1 MITKALKIPG
11 PGQNKDHF
19 SELFDEPLTLS
30 NYQRVFLE
38 EKILT
43 IGTS

>member
-1 MITKALKIPG
+1 MITKAFKIPR
-11 PGQNKDHF
+11 PGQNKNHF

-30 NYQRVFLE
+30 NYQRGFLE